1 MTGTASQNIGVDPAV
16 PDPSAPDAGPE
27 LTGRMG
33 VVALTLTV
41 LAFSAPLAAVSG
53 FIPFAII
60 FGGTGTPFNFAIATV
75 LLLVFSIGFVTM
87 SQSIKK
93 PGAFYAFISSGLGR
107 AMGLG
112 SGLLAAFSYY
122 LLLAGTFVFLGLV
135 TNSLIADNGG
145 PDLPWYVYTGVGIVG
160 VAVLGYFHVELS
172 AKILGVAMV
181 VEVLL
186 VVIFNVFVVAK
197 GGAEGLSAEP
207 FTLSAFRSGDI
218 GVTMLFC
225 ILVFMGFE
233 STAMF
238 RTEVRDPDK
247 TIPKATYVA
256 VAFIGVLY
264 TVTAYTLVEA
274 YGSQAQDVATASPAT
289 MFPDAIGKYVA
300 GIFSNITLVLVIS
313 SAFAAT
319 LCIHNVL
326 VRYLHNLGK
335 DNALPRYLGTVHHT
349 HGSPHRSSIT
359 VSIIVALSLL
369 PFVFANADG
378 AVVYG
383 RMTGLGSVGIML
395 LMGLVSLAVI
405 CWFSRKEM
413 RTGVSLWKAF
423 VAPAAAFVSFIV
435 IIGLAI
441 AHFELVVGGDPGQNT
456 WMAYSLAGIVVFGG
470 LLATYF
476 RAQKPAIYEKL
487 GRKDTES

>member
-1 MTGTASQNIGVDPAV
+1 M
-16 PDPSAPDAGPE
+16 
-27 LTGRMG
+27 
-33 VVALTLTV
+33 VALTLTV

-60 FGGTGTPFNFAIATV
+60 FGGTGTPFSFAIATA

-145 PDLPWYVYTGVGIVG
+145 PDVAWYVYTALGIIG
-160 VAVLGYFHVELS
+160 VAFLGYFHVELS
-172 AKILGVAMV
+172 AKLLCVAMIL
-181 VEVLL
+181 EVLL
-186 VVIFNVFVVAK
+186 VMIFNVFVVAK

-207 FTLSAFRSGDI
+207 FSASAFMSGDI

-238 RTEVRDPDK
+238 RTEVKNPDK
-247 TIPKATYVA
+247 TIPRATFFA
-256 VAFIGVLY
+256 VGSIGILY
-264 TVTAYTLVEA
+264 TLTAYTLVEA
-274 YGSQAQDVATASPAT
+274 YGSTAQDVATASPAT
-289 MFPDAIGKYVA
+289 MFPDAIGKYVSGA
-300 GIFSNITLVLVIS
+300 FSNIALVLVIT

-326 VRYLHNLGK
+326 ARYLHNLGK
-335 DNALPRYLGTVHHT
+335 DNALPRYLGAVHHR

-359 VSIIVALSLL
+359 VSIIVAVSLL

-395 LMGLVSLAVI
+395 LMGLVSLGVI
-405 CWFSRKEM
+405 GWFARPGM
-413 RTGVSLWKAF
+413 RTGVSVLKAF
-423 VAPAAAFVSFIV
+423 VAPAVAVVAFIV
-435 IIGLAI
+435 IIWLAI
-441 AHFELVVGGDPGQNT
+441 SHFELVVGGNPGQNT
-456 WMAYSLAGIVVFGG
+456 WMAYSLAGIVVFGA

-476 RAQKPAIYEKL
+476 RVKKPAIYDKL
-487 GRKDTES
+487 GRKETES